1 MPFWYSIVCKE
12 SSTDF
17 KVVQRPYISKLQVG
31 WDFKDQEQSFGVV
44 ILILV
49 ATYLEISENA

>member
-17 KVVQRPYISKLQVG
+17 KVVQRPYISKVQAG
-31 WDFKDQEQSFGVV
+31 WDFKDLEQSFGVV